1 MIKNTLQ
8 NIIKMTKYDYPSHVF
23 HKRNLTYGD
32 NWFAK
37 QLSSGENYIIYKNV
51 YNGDNWFAKQLSSGE
66 NYIIHKNV
74 YNCANKKDNIKSN
87 EYDIKNNDG
96 KYHKLKIYNAE
107 SNTLH
112 PWEEDV

>member
-1 MIKNTLQ
+1 MRFILKKFSLLKRCFTTNNKTLALVQ
-8 NIIKMTKYDYPSHVF
+8 GESVKD
-23 HKRNLTYGD
+23 LTNKD
-32 NWFAK
+32 T
-37 QLSSGENYIIYKNV
+37 
-51 YNGDNWFAKQLSSGE
+51 
-66 NYIIHKNV
+66 
-74 YNCANKKDNIKSN
+74 NKKDNIKSN